1 MNRVYFAT
9 SDEQEAE
16 PQGATRSRPRLAVL
30 VEMPGGQAAAT
41 LDRKRLGEAVKRE
54 ELLRGFERALPN
66 GTSLGTSLRV
76 QAFPIARPAPRPPE
90 PKAEPRTRME
100 FMKSVEA
107 GTSGLPGIP
116 SAPKDAAQVEA
127 AEKSKSEI
135 DALPLFSGG
144 FEPYRVRAWIDG
156 RELREVVG
164 QAGREDAR
172 LALIL
177 LLLVG
182 LGELASGFRLY
193 ASGFPTRFLLT
204 GPVFLLGALGVWR
217 HWKWSVSLALVVAI
231 ADTLIFA
238 IRTAG
243 QSSAQA
249 LALTIITRA
258 ILISTLWRL
267 RSSGW

>member
-9 SDEQEAE
+9 SDEQEAG
-16 PQGATRSRPRLAVL
+16 PGGASPSKPRLAVL
-30 VEMPGGQAAAT
+30 VEMPGGQAAAQ

-54 ELLRGFERALPN
+54 ELLRGFERALPD
-66 GTSLGTSLRV
+66 GSALRV

-90 PKAEPRTRME
+90 PKAEPRTKME
-100 FMKSVEA
+100 LMKAIEA

-116 SAPKDAAQVEA
+116 GAPKDAAQVEA
-127 AEKSKSEI
+127 VAQAAEASKSEI
-135 DALPLFSGG
+135 DSLPLFSGG
-144 FEPYRVRAWIDG
+144 FEPYRVRAWLDG

-172 LALIL
+172 LAMIL

-182 LGELASGFRLY
+182 LGELVSGARLY
-193 ASGFPTRFLLT
+193 SSGLPTRFLLT
-204 GPVFLLGALGVWR
+204 APVFLLGALGVWR
-217 HWKWSVSLALVVAI
+217 GWKWSVSLALVVAI

-238 IRTAG
+238 ARTVG
-243 QSSAQA
+243 QSNAQA
-249 LALTIITRA
+249 FALTIITRA
-258 ILISTLWRL
+258 ILISALWRL